1 VALPTIG
8 SVPDGRID
16 PTFVLTISCPDRRGI
31 VAAVAGFLAGHD
43 VDILDSQQF
52 GDASTGRFFMR
63 LHLAH
68 EVPRPD
74 AASLRAAFGAP
85 GGPAA
90 AFSMDWALHDTH
102 RPQRV
107 LVLASTQSHCLDDL
121 LYREQSGALPG
132 VVVGVL
138 ANHGELRPLVEARG
152 KAFHHVPVGPGT
164 RDAAEDTLLALV
176 AEQSVD
182 LVVLARYMQVLSPR
196 VCRAL
201 GGRVINIHHSFL
213 PSFAGA
219 KPYHQA
225 FDRGVKLIGA
235 TAHYVTD
242 DLDEGPII
250 EQEVARVDHAMGPRE
265 LLVAGRD
272 LERLALARAVTWH
285 LQHRVLLNGAR
296 TVVFR

>member
-1 VALPTIG
+1 M
-8 SVPDGRID
+8 PDGRSD
-16 PTFVLTISCPDRRGI
+16 LTFVLTISCPDRRGI
-31 VAAVAGFLAGHD
+31 VSSVAGFLAAND
-43 VDILDSQQF
+43 ANILDSQQF
-52 GDASTGRFFMR
+52 GDPSTGRFFMR
-63 LHLAH
+63 VHLAH
-68 EVPRPD
+68 EVARPD
-74 AASLRAAFGAP
+74 PAALRERFAASS
-85 GGPAA
+85 GPAA
-90 AFSMDWALHDTH
+90 TFGMDWALHDTD

-132 VVVGVL
+132 VVVGVV
-138 ANHGELRPLVEARG
+138 ANHEVLRPLVEARG
-152 KAFHHVPVGPGT
+152 RTFHHVPVSPAT

-176 AEQSVD
+176 EAESVD

-242 DLDEGPII
+242 ELDEGPII
-250 EQEVARVDHAMGPRE
+250 EQEVARVDHAMGPE
-265 LLVAGRD
+265 QLVVAGRD

-285 LQHRVLLNGAR
+285 LQHRVLLNGTR